1 MPVKTTE
8 STPVDKVS
16 DLVLSSAVRDF
27 RAARRKA
34 AMQDIMARLT
44 GKSDD
49 LFSYEEIARLLKAE
63 GAVKRG
69 LHDIPLDAIV
79 GSVGRYGDFTRSFL
93 PRSEVDEDRWA
104 KIKLKALYQGGLPP
118 IEVYKIGE
126 AYFVLD
132 GNHRVSVARRL
143 GATHIQAYVT
153 EIATKVSLEPDTH
166 LDDLIIKARY
176 ADFLEVTK
184 LDATRPEADLT
195 VTAPGQ
201 YRVLEEQIEVH
212 RRRLARERNDD
223 VSLPDAAA
231 DWYDHV
237 YLPVVQVI
245 RRQGVLEEFPQ
256 RTEAD
261 LYVWVSQHQAELAE
275 DVGWQVEPALLVDE
289 LSNRYSPASYR
300 RAARLRHRLR
310 SVVTPRELRDGPAP
324 GRWREQVRQR
334 SDRQLF
340 ANVLVA
346 VSGQPAGWL
355 ALEQGML
362 VAAREGAQ
370 LHGLHV
376 VADETQ
382 RLSAAVAALDGEF
395 QRRCAVAGVSAHL
408 HIEVGQVARAICQR
422 ARWTD
427 LVVVKLSH
435 PPGTGPIEK
444 LESGFRRLIQRCSR
458 PLLAVPGAVS
468 PMRHALVA
476 YDGSLKSDEGL
487 FVATYLA
494 VRWRMQL
501 TVLTV
506 VEANRATRETLADA
520 QEYLQ
525 EHEVDADYV
534 EETGPVAEALLST
547 AGQRGCDFIIMGGYG
562 FSPMLEVVLGSTV
575 DQVLRASPLPTLICR

>member
-1 MPVKTTE
+1 
-8 STPVDKVS
+8 
-16 DLVLSSAVRDF
+16 
-27 RAARRKA
+27 
-34 AMQDIMARLT
+34 MQDIMARLT